1 MKKIFTLFAALMMLS
16 SLPAQ
21 TADYEIMPIEMNNL
35 VVTPMDG
42 FEMLEA
48 SYPDMA
54 LSVTLGVYPDGTL
67 HEGSNVT
74 HGENELP
81 IVEGAI
87 TKAYSED
94 KGTNI
99 YTGLIVVNMGEGL
112 LMGLDLTL
120 YAGTIETIKVN
131 IPDAKV
137 RFDDLNGLLL
147 VTATWEGY
155 PVLLTIAGYQPT
167 DYKVFEGPQV
177 SELTIGDDSS
187 DDNWLDY
194 AVTNSVTVINENGRT
209 FVTGEYTSY
218 ATGAVYSVEIAT
230 EEQAID
236 EGVIYEAFE
245 LTNLV
250 VTPMDGFEMLEA
262 SYDDLGMYIVLGVYE
277 NGSLHEESSIELLET
292 EVPIL
297 GGNVTKAYSEDLG
310 TDVYTARI
318 VISFNGGKMGLELT
332 MYGAAAT
339 ELIITDATATVVE
352 TTGVLELTASWE
364 DYPVLLTVA
373 GYEEAEYKVYE
384 APQVSE
390 LTIGDDNNWFDFA
403 VANVVTV
410 AQEDNEIIVEGEYSS
425 AATGTTYNV
434 IVFAIT
440 VETAVDNISTN
451 VKAIKVIKNG
461 QLIINKGNIEYNA
474 VGTKL

>member
-87 TKAYSED
+87 TKTHSED
-94 KGTNI
+94 LNTDV
-99 YTGLIVVNMGEGL
+99 YTGLVVVQFGEGL
-112 LMGLDLTL
+112 IGLNLTM
-120 YAGTIETIKVN
+120 YAGSAAAIEVN

-137 RFDDLNGLLL
+137 RFDDLNGILL

-155 PVLLTIAGYQPT
+155 PVLLTVAGYEPT

-177 SELTIGDDSS
+177 SELTIGDDMSE
-187 DDNWLDY
+187 DNWLDY
-194 AVTNSVTVINENGRT
+194 AVTNSVTVSNEAGQT
-209 FVTGEYTSY
+209 FITGEYTSY
-218 ATGAVYSVEIAT
+218 ATGKVYAVNIST
-230 EEQAID
+230 EAQEED
-236 EGVIYEAFE
+236 DNVIYEAFE
-245 LTNLV
+245 LTNLI
-250 VTPMDGFEMLEA
+250 VTPMEDFELLEA
-262 SYDDLGMYIVLGVYE
+262 SYEDLPLYVVLGVYE
-277 NGSLHEESSIELLET
+277 DGSLHEESSIALLET

>member
-81 IVEGAI
+81 IVEGTI
-87 TKAYSED
+87 TKTHSED
-94 KGTNI
+94 LNTDV
-99 YTGLIVVNMGEGL
+99 YTGLVVVQFGEGL
-112 LMGLDLTL
+112 MGLNLTM
-120 YAGTIETIKVN
+120 YASSAAAIEVN

-137 RFDDLNGLLL
+137 RFDDLNGILL

-155 PVLLTIAGYQPT
+155 PVLLTVAGYEPT

-177 SELTIGDDSS
+177 SELTIGDDMSEE
-187 DDNWLDY
+187 NWLDY
-194 AVTNSVTVINENGRT
+194 AVTNSVTVSNEAGQT
-209 FVTGEYTSY
+209 FITGEYTSY
-218 ATGAVYSVEIAT
+218 ATGKVYAVNIST
-230 EEQAID
+230 EAQEED
-236 EGVIYEAFE
+236 DNVIYEAFE
-245 LTNLV
+245 LTNLII
-250 VTPMDGFEMLEA
+250 TPMEDFELLEA
-262 SYDDLGMYIVLGVYE
+262 SYEDLELYVVLGVYE
-277 NGSLHEESSIELLET
+277 DGSLHEESAIELLGAAT
-292 EVPIL
+292 PIL
-297 GGNVTKAYSEDLG
+297 SGNCTKAYSEDLG
-310 TDVYTARI
+310 TDVYTAR
-318 VISFNGGKMGLELT
+318 VVVSFNGGKLGLELT
-332 MYGAAAT
+332 MYGAST
-339 ELIITDATATVVE
+339 ELIITEATATVVE
-352 TTGVLELTASWE
+352 ATGVLELKAVWE
-364 DYPVLLTVA
+364 EYPVLLSVA
-373 GYEEAEYKVYE
+373 GYEEAEYKEYE

-390 LTIGDDNNWFDFA
+390 LTIGDDDNWFDYA

>member
-87 TKAYSED
+87 TKTYSED

-262 SYDDLGMYIVLGVYE
+262 SYDDLGMYVVLGVYE
-277 NGSLHEESSIELLET
+277 NGSLHEESSIELLGSAT
-292 EVPIL
+292 PIL
-297 GGNVTKAYSEDLG
+297 SGNCTKAYSEDLG

-332 MYGAAAT
+332 MYSASS
-339 ELIITDATATVVE
+339 ELIITNAAASFIE
-352 TTGVLELTASWE
+352 ATGVLELKATWE
-364 DYPVLLTVA
+364 EYPVLLSVA
-373 GYEEAEYKVYE
+373 GYEEAEHKEYE

-390 LTIGDDNNWFDFA
+390 LTIGDDDNWFDFA
-403 VANVVTV
+403 VANTV
-410 AQEDNEIIVEGEYSS
+410 AVTKEGTEIIVEGEYNS
-425 AATGTTYNV
+425 AATGSTYNV
-434 IVFAIT
+434 IAFAT
-440 VETAVDNISTN
+440 MLETAVEDITVQ
-451 VKAIKVIKNG
+451 VKAVKVIKKG
-461 QLIINKGNIEYNA
+461 QLIINKNNLEYNA
-474 VGTKL
+474 IGTKM